1 MYLSE
6 LLMADIENDLLLL
19 SRFIQENNVK
29 VLDSDFTIPR
39 SIDKLLTEER
49 VPEDGFYI
57 VNLGEVIRR
66 VKLWRELFPYI
77 IPHYAIKSNPNKV
90 VIELLA
96 QLGVNFDV
104 ASITEINLVKDLV
117 DMSRIIYANPVKK
130 SSSIKYARTVD
141 VDYLVVD
148 SKDELL
154 KIALYHPDAKVF
166 IRLKVDDSGS
176 VMKFS
181 SKFGVDIQDL
191 TELLNIAKSNDV
203 DIIGYSWH
211 CGSMCKDPLQY
222 YNALKMTK
230 DAFMIA
236 KKIGFE
242 CYIIDIGGGF
252 PGDNSEESME
262 LLKRISEEV
271 HRGINDFFSEYN
283 IKHTDVDSDSI
294 QEDTDVTNKL
304 ETDHNEQKPLLSII
318 SEPGRYFSTSS
329 HTLVVSVIGRKYEID
344 KNTGNK
350 IFKYTIDEGLYQSF
364 GCITYDHQTPQFLP
378 FNNNDEKKYNSIIF
392 GSTCDSCDVVCNKLM
407 LPELA
412 NEDRLYIPNFGAYTV
427 ASRSNFNG
435 FTDLKTFYVL
445 Y

>member
-1 MYLSE
+1 MT
-6 LLMADIENDLLLL
+6 DFGDDLLLL

-29 VLDSDFTIPR
+29 VMDSMFLDEENFNNNIQK

-49 VPEDGFYI
+49 IPEDGFYV

-66 VKLWRELFPYI
+66 VKLWKELFPYI
-77 IPHYAIKSNPNKV
+77 VPHYAIKSNPNRV
-90 VIELLA
+90 MIELLA

-117 DMSRIIYANPVKK
+117 GTNRVIYANPVKK

-154 KIALYHPDAKVF
+154 KIALYHPDAKVL

-181 SKFGVDIQDL
+181 TKFGIDVNDVEDL
-191 TELLNIAKSNDV
+191 LHIAKSNDV
-203 DIIGYSWH
+203 DIVGYSWH
-211 CGSMCKDPLQY
+211 CGSMCKDPTQY
-222 YNALKMTK
+222 YRALKMTK
-230 DAFMIA
+230 DAFNIA

-242 CYIIDIGGGF
+242 CFMVDIGGGF
-252 PGDNSEESME
+252 PGDNSEESMN
-262 LLKRISEEV
+262 LLCSISEQV
-271 HRGINDFFSEYN
+271 HKGITDFFGEYK
-283 IKHTDVDSDSI
+283 IKNEKEELEN
-294 QEDTDVTNKL
+294 QEEIEKEEVV
-304 ETDHNEQKPLLSII
+304 EGPLLTII

-329 HTLVVSVIGRKYEID
+329 HTLVVSIIGRKYEIN
-344 KNTGNK
+344 KETNTK
-350 IFKYTIDEGLYQSF
+350 IYKYTIDEGLYQSF
-364 GCITYDHQTPQFLP
+364 GCITYDHQTPEFIP

-427 ASRSNFNG
+427 ASRSDFNG
-435 FTDLKTFYVL
+435 FTNLRTFYVL

>member
-1 MYLSE
+1 
-6 LLMADIENDLLLL
+6 MADIENDLLLL

-29 VLDSDFTIPR
+29 VLDSNFNIQK

-49 VPEDGFYI
+49 IPEDGFYI

-66 VKLWRELFPYI
+66 VKLWNELFPYI
-77 IPHYAIKSNPNKV
+77 TPHYAIKSNPNKV

-117 DMSRIIYANPVKK
+117 DMGRVVYANPVKK

-154 KIALYHPDAKVF
+154 KIALYHPDAKVL

-181 SKFGVDIQDL
+181 TKFGIDINDL
-191 TELLNIAKSNDV
+191 EDLLHIAKSNDV

-211 CGSMCKDPLQY
+211 CGSMCKDPVQY
-222 YNALKMTK
+222 YKALKMTK
-230 DAFMIA
+230 NAFDIA

-242 CYIIDIGGGF
+242 CFMIDIGGGF
-252 PGDNSEESME
+252 PGDNSQESMN
-262 LLKRISEEV
+262 LLRLISQEV
-271 HRGINDFFSEYN
+271 DKGIKEFFSEYN
-283 IKHTDVDSDSI
+283 IKQNEESDEDSVS
-294 QEDTDVTNKL
+294 L
-304 ETDHNEQKPLLSII
+304 ETKSEGPLLTII

-329 HTLVVSVIGRKYEID
+329 HTLVVSVIGRKYEIID
-344 KNTGNK
+344 GHK

-364 GCITYDHQTPQFLP
+364 GCITYDHQTPEFIP

-435 FTDLKTFYVL
+435 FTNLQTFYVL